1 MHGACIATYLCLY
14 ILINESRFEIGA
26 NVILFTPLRECEM
39 RREDRE
45 MNWQQNWNNGMKIIV
60 KYRLYRSE
68 KRGIEKKKKKKKD
81 RRVEKISNPLRDVCY
96 LEEKAD
102 RIQQRQDVKGN
113 DRLEKDE

>member
-68 KRGIEKKKKKKKD
+68 KRGIEKKKKEKKRQTSRENFKSLA
-81 RRVEKISNPLRDVCY
+81 RRLLSREESRSNPTKTRC
-96 LEEKAD
+96 
-102 RIQQRQDVKGN
+102 
-113 DRLEKDE
+113 